1 MKNIDEI
8 TEQLE
13 QGVKAVFSCEQYK
26 AYLDFASK
34 FYDYS
39 VNNTILIYMQMP
51 SASYVAGY
59 RAWQDKFKRQVRKGE
74 TGIRIL
80 APVPHKHI
88 EKVIDAN
95 GKEAEREIRYNTY
108 RAVSVFDIS
117 QTEGEEVPN
126 PVKALSG
133 TVNNYTELFERLK
146 AVSPVPVG
154 FEDITTGAY
163 GYYNRVENRIALRS
177 GMPEQQTVKTLIHE
191 ISHSMLHS
199 EDGEEKEAGRGA
211 KEVQAESVAYIVCNT
226 LGLDT
231 SDYSFGYIAG
241 WSSDK
246 EVKELVESMEVIKRT
261 AAAIIAAVKEAA

>member
-13 QGVKAVFSCEQYK
+13 AGVKGVFSCEQYR

-39 VNNTILIYMQMP
+39 VNNTILIFMQMP

-59 RAWQDKFKRQVRKGE
+59 QAWQKKFKRQVRKGE
-74 TGIRIL
+74 KGIRIM
-80 APVPHKHI
+80 APCPHKHI
-88 EKVIDAN
+88 EKIVDAEGN
-95 GKEAEREIRYNTY
+95 EREREIRYNTY

-117 QTEGEEVPN
+117 QTDGEPIPET
-126 PVKALSG
+126 VKELTG
-133 TVNNYTELFERLK
+133 TVENYAELFEKLK
-146 AVSPVPVG
+146 AVSPVPV
-154 FEDITTGAY
+154 ELEEIDTGAH
-163 GYYNRVENRIALRS
+163 GYFSRVENRIAIKA

-191 ISHSMLHS
+191 ISHSLLHG
-199 EDGEEKEAGRGA
+199 EDGEEKEAHRGA

-246 EVKELVESMEVIKRT
+246 EVKELVESMEVIKKT
-261 AAAIIAAVKEAA
+261 AAAIIAAVKEA